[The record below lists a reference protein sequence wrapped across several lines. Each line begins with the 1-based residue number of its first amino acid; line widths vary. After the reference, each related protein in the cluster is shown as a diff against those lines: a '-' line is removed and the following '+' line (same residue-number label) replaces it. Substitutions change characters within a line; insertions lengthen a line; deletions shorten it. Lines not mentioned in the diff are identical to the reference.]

1 MGKGQRERVKPY
13 CFAPDGADVGSSGC
27 KPREMSLKHTNAPDG
42 AGLST
47 LFAIR
52 DVVHVGPSGAILF
65 EWIPTAYEKKAT
77 SQTI

>member
-1 MGKGQRERVKPY
+1 
-13 CFAPDGADVGSSGC
+13 
-27 KPREMSLKHTNAPDG
+27 MSLKHTNAPDG